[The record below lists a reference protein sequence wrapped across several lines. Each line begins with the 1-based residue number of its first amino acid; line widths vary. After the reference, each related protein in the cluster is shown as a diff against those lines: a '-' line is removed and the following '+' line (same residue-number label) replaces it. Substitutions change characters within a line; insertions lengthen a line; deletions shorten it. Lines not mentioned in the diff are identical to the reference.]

1 MSIGIDFG
9 TSNCSVS
16 NFDDKLKVLR
26 VGADVPPNWNFK
38 DFDKIF
44 PSNFAVENNE
54 YLFGWPA
61 KIAKNGAEW
70 AVKRILTGHE
80 IVTSDN
86 RYFSADKVAAMLFSS
101 LSEMISNHGIKFEEA
116 VVTIP
121 SNISAKARYR
131 TKKAAGDSGIR
142 VKALIKEPTAAAIAY
157 VHKTR
162 EKPERLLVFDWG
174 GGTVDATLLESNR
187 DFYEERVS
195 VGRPVGGLEI
205 DRRLAELITNKLPKY
220 ISYAGEEKIAFKLS
234 LERLK
239 INLCATKNPD
249 EEMFIVTPDGYEI
262 GITRRI
268 FENDISFLVKLAMEP
283 INQILNHLNLVPGQ
297 IDDFIMVGG
306 SSYIPLAQQY
316 LSEIM
321 KSDLVNFDLI
331 NPLTAISEGAAIA
344 CGQLNGEVEGGF
356 SVISDFSLGARTLK
370 DGKQD
375 YEIMIPKGVSL
386 PYKTT
391 KQFHSKT
398 SKDGITLDIWEVG
411 TPKTESVFD
420 DPEQSYKLEKFVI
433 PNPARNKS
441 ERETD
446 IDVSFRYDR
455 SGILYVTATE
465 ISSKKLIFSDKVDF
479 YSTDISEIDPEIQS
493 LEEIDK
499 AKNSQRITS
508 LMSSRV
514 VPEKSIISYTGP
526 ILVVDGSNIAF
537 EGTNNHKPSYAR
549 LQHCINSLRDKYP
562 GAPIHVIAD
571 ANLIHKLE
579 ESEKIL
585 MQKAVDNN
593 QISLPPAGAKDKADG
608 LILDV
613 ADTINAVIVSND
625 SYREFQG
632 RFPWLKSGERLIGA
646 KFIADSW
653 FFIPRVPPGQI
664 STAANISIVKPD
676 IKSIEEKVDSGIIE
690 SIKKTNWDK
699 ASKPDNHKL
708 GLPDSGIEHW
718 WSGE

>member
-16 NFDDKLKVLR
+16 IFKDKLKVLN
-26 VGADVPPNWNFK
+26 VGSNVPLNWNFK

-44 PSNFAVENNE
+44 PSNFAIKDNE

-61 KIAKNGAEW
+61 KVAKNGSEW
-70 AVKRILTGHE
+70 AVKRILSGHE
-80 IVTSDN
+80 IVTSDK
-86 RYFSADKVAAMLFSS
+86 RYFSADEVAALLFSS
-101 LSEMISNHGIKFEEA
+101 LSDMASTQGIDFEEA

-131 TKKAAGDSGIR
+131 TKLAAGRSGIR
-142 VKALIKEPTAAAIAY
+142 VKALIKEPTAAAMAY

-174 GGTVDATLLESNR
+174 GGTVDATLLESNS

-220 ISYAGEEKIAFKLS
+220 ISYEGEEKIAFKLS

-283 INQILNHLNLVPGQ
+283 IHQILKHLNLIPGQ

-316 LSEIM
+316 LVDIM

-344 CGQLNGEVEGGF
+344 CGQLNGEVSGGF
-356 SVISDFSLGARTLK
+356 SVISDFSLGAQTVK
-370 DGKQD
+370 NGKQD

-391 KQFHSKT
+391 KQFHSRT
-398 SKDGITLDIWEVG
+398 SKEGITLDIWEVG
-411 TPKTESVFD
+411 NPKTENVFD
-420 DPEQSYKLEKFVI
+420 DTEQSYKLEKFVI
-433 PNPARNKS
+433 PNPARNKA

-446 IDVSFRYDR
+446 IDLTFRYDR

-465 ISSKKLIFSDKVDF
+465 VSSKKLIFSDKVDF
-479 YSTDISEIDPEIQS
+479 YSSDISEINPEIQS
-493 LEEIDK
+493 LEEIHRVK
-499 AKNSQRITS
+499 KSQIISS

-514 VPEKSIISYTGP
+514 IPEESIINYTGP

-537 EGTNNHKPSYAR
+537 EGTNKNPSYAR

-571 ANLIHKLE
+571 ANLIHKLD
-579 ESEKIL
+579 ESEKAL
-585 MQKAVDNN
+585 MQKAVDDN
-593 QISLPPAGAKDKADG
+593 QISLPPAGSKGKADF
-608 LILDV
+608 LILQV
-613 ADTINAVIVSND
+613 AEKINAIIVSND
-625 SYREFQG
+625 SYREFQND
-632 RFPWLKSGERLIGA
+632 FSWLKSGERLVGA
-646 KFIADSW
+646 KFIANSW
-653 FFIPRVPPGQI
+653 FFIPRVPPGEF
-664 STAANISIVKPD
+664 SSVANISIKKPTTK
-676 IKSIEEKVDSGIIE
+676 IVEEKIHSELID
-690 SIKKTNWDK
+690 SIKATNWGK

-708 GLPDSGIEHW
+708 GLPDSGVEHW